1 MPKSVRYIQMLPLER
16 RAEELGQGFWLS
28 VALALPDARL
38 RMLQRQTLFHFLA
51 EILESRLKKPR
62 QKPSNDSTLILH
74 TTQSLCIF

>member
-38 RMLQRQTLFHFLA
+38 QMLQRQTLFHFS
-51 EILESRLKKPR
+51 SRNSGVAPQEAPTKTVK
-62 QKPSNDSTLILH
+62 
-74 TTQSLCIF
+74 